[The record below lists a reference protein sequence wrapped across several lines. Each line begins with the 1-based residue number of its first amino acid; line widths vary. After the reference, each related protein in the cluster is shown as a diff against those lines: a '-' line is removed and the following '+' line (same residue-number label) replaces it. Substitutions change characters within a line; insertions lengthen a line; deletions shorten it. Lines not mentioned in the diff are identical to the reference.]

1 MAGHRGKRAWA
12 WNPRPAMLRVIFQ
25 QADSV
30 TFETR
35 DFDFAALSPRDRYK
49 ILIGT
54 VVPRPIAWVTTV
66 DKEGRVNAGPYSFF
80 NCLSADPAIVA
91 LGVEY
96 RPDGSSKDTARNI
109 RDTGV
114 FTVNIVS
121 DALAEAM
128 MVTAVPFARGVDE
141 LAAAGLET
149 APGTAIDCPR
159 IARAPA
165 ALECRLHSFLD
176 IRDSRDIILGEVV
189 HAHIR
194 ADAVNDRLHIDPA
207 IIDAVGRMGGTGYAG
222 TRDFF
227 DLPNTSEAAL
237 QAEGMASLRRTA
249 RRLPGAPPPPA
260 ASGHSDSAIGSVN
273 EVTATQR
280 RG

>member
-1 MAGHRGKRAWA
+1 M
-12 WNPRPAMLRVIFQ
+12 
-25 QADSV
+25 

-35 DFDFAALSPRDRYK
+35 DFDFAALAPRDRYK

-66 DKEGRVNAGPYSFF
+66 DKQGRVNAGPYSFF

-96 RPDGSSKDTARNI
+96 RADGSSKDTARNI

-121 DALAEAM
+121 EALAEAM
-128 MVTAVPFARGVDE
+128 VATAVDFDHGVDE
-141 LAAAGLET
+141 LAIAGLET
-149 APGTAIDCPR
+149 APGKAVASPR
-159 IARAPA
+159 IALAPA

-194 ADAVNDRLHIDPA
+194 ADAVNDRLHVDPA
-207 IIDAVGRMGGTGYAG
+207 LIDAVGRMGGTGYAL

-227 DLPNTSEAAL
+227 DLPTTNETAL
-237 QAEGMASLRRTA
+237 KAEGMASLRRTP
-249 RRLPGAPPPPA
+249 RRLPGAPPPVAAA
-260 ASGHSDSAIGSVN
+260 ASGRSDSAIGSQD
-273 EVTATQR
+273 EARMTPTGASKR
-280 RG
+280 KG